1 MTVID
6 HPLAARPAG
15 EAHPAVD
22 HLLLAR
28 QRLHDQYDEPC
39 GAAEVDRAVD
49 LAAARLTTAP
59 VDTFVPLLVERAARA
74 HLTAELHRRAEGVE
88 RPA

>member
-6 HPLAARPAG
+6 HPLPAG
-15 EAHPAVD
+15 PADEAHPAVD

-28 QRLHDQYDEPC
+28 QRLHGQYDAVC

-49 LAAARLTTAP
+49 LAVARLTAAR
-59 VDTFVPLLVERAARA
+59 VDAFVPLLVERAARA
-74 HLTAELHRRAEGVE
+74 RLTAQLHRRAVVTG
-88 RPA
+88 RA